1 VIEAMA
7 YGGSPTR
14 TEMTSHAKTQTGRGL
29 STREGVAT
37 RAFIDVK
44 ADHMSAQMSFA
55 GYNDW

>member
-1 VIEAMA
+1 
-7 YGGSPTR
+7 
-14 TEMTSHAKTQTGRGL
+14 MTSHAKTQTGRGL